1 MKNILFVVQLIISL
15 LLIASILLQA
25 KGTGLGTAWG
35 GGGEFYHSKRGAEK
49 VLFIITIVISALFL
63 ILTLANTL
71 LNLK

>member
-1 MKNILFVVQLIISL
+1 MKNILFVAQFIISIV
-15 LLIASILLQA
+15 LIASILLQA

-49 VLFIITIVISALFL
+49 ILYLTTIVVAALFL